1 LSTLRSIARLCNK
14 FSPQQGEH
22 LNSSFAVGGVILAAG
37 IILTDGI
44 VIAGRVFLT
53 VGLILADGIF
63 LIGGVVLV
71 GSFVL
76 ETRENTLYD

>member
-1 LSTLRSIARLCNK
+1 LSTLWPIAKLGNK

-22 LNSSFAVGGVILAAG
+22 LNSSFAARGVILAAG

-44 VIAGRVFLT
+44 VIAGRVFLI
-53 VGLILADGIF
+53 V
-63 LIGGVVLV
+63 GVVLV

-76 ETRENTLYD
+76 ETRENTFYN